1 MLLLMLPLGSECN
14 GAPVALSTGGGCV
27 GGGCLRI
34 AGLASLVGGGGLNV
48 SGPTASP
55 TTVARGIPDCA
66 ALLSDAEGKLQ
77 ELLLF
82 AEEGS
87 PLRLAS
93 AT

>member
-1 MLLLMLPLGSECN
+1 MLLFKLPLGSKCN

-48 SGPTASP
+48 SGPTASLM
-55 TTVARGIPDCA
+55 TVARGIPDCA
-66 ALLSDAEGKLQ
+66 ALFIDAEGKLR
-77 ELLLF
+77 EPLFF

-87 PLRLAS
+87 PLRVAS